1 MSDRPTD
8 IIEIKPTSSIFDL
21 QLKELVHY
29 RYLLYL
35 FVKRDFIT
43 NYKQTILGPVWHI
56 LQPLL
61 TTLIFT
67 VVFGYFARIKTAGIP
82 PLLFYLSGLTL
93 WSYFT
98 ACINKTSTT
107 FISNAA
113 IFGKVYFPRIT
124 VPLAS
129 VISSLMSLGIQL
141 LMLLFFLIIYRN
153 RLSVQPTI
161 FLTPVFIVL
170 LAFIGLGFGII
181 ISSLTTKYRDLVYLM
196 NFGIQLWMYA
206 TPVIYP
212 LSLIPDKYKIILKLN
227 PVTSIIEG
235 FRYSLFGQGAF
246 LWHDF
251 IYTVCFTI
259 VLVLV
264 GLMLFNR
271 TERNFMDTV

>member
-1 MSDRPTD
+1 VNNRSSD
-8 IIEIKPTSSIFDL
+8 IIEIKPTASPFDL
-21 QLKELVHY
+21 KIGEVVHY
-29 RYLLYL
+29 RYLLFL
-35 FVKRDFIT
+35 FIKRDFIT
-43 NYKQTILGPVWHI
+43 NYKQTILGPLWHI

-82 PLLFYLSGLTL
+82 PLLFYLSGLTF
-93 WSYFT
+93 WSYFA

-107 FISNAA
+107 FISNAS

-129 VISSLMSLGIQL
+129 VISSLMSLMIQL
-141 LMLLFFLIIYRN
+141 LMLVFFLVVYRKS
-153 RLSVQPTI
+153 LSIQPTI
-161 FLTPVFIVL
+161 LLTPVFIIL
-170 LAFIGLGFGII
+170 LALIGLGFGII
-181 ISSLTTKYRDLVYLM
+181 ISSLTTRYRDLVYLM
-196 NFGIQLWMYA
+196 AFGMQLWMYA

-212 LSLIPDKYKIILKLN
+212 LSLIPAKYQIIIKLN
-227 PVTSIIEG
+227 PITSIIEG
-235 FRYSLFGQGAF
+235 FRYSLFGQGSF

-259 VLVLV
+259 ILVLF
-264 GLMLFNR
+264 GLVLFNR

>member
-1 MSDRPTD
+1 M
-8 IIEIKPTSSIFDL
+8 
-21 QLKELVHY
+21 HY
-29 RYLLYL
+29 RYLLFL
-35 FVKRDFIT
+35 FIKRDFIT
-43 NYKQTILGPVWHI
+43 NYKQTILGPVWHV

-93 WSYFT
+93 WSYFA

-107 FISNAA
+107 FISNAS

-129 VISSLMSLGIQL
+129 VISSLMSLIIQL
-141 LMLLFFLIIYRN
+141 LMLLFFLVLYRHQLN
-153 RLSVQPTI
+153 IQATL
-161 FLTPVFIVL
+161 FLTPVFILL
-170 LAFIGLGFGII
+170 LAMIGLGFGII
-181 ISSLTTKYRDLVYLM
+181 ISSLTIRYRDLVYLM
-196 NFGIQLWMYA
+196 SFGMQLWMYA

-212 LSLIPDKYKIILKLN
+212 LSLIPDKYKFIIKLN
-227 PVTSIIEG
+227 PITSIIEG

-251 IYTVCFTI
+251 AYTVCFTI
-259 VLVLV
+259 ALVLL
-264 GLMLFNR
+264 GLVLFNR